1 MVFGG
6 NGGDQSLPTEY
17 KGGMR
22 KGGGGG
28 KSLVGFGSVKSL
40 SSPNQNPRSSPQ
52 FMNYDQSI
60 VHTLRIGR
68 L

>member
-22 KGGGGG
+22 KEGGGEEPCW
-28 KSLVGFGSVKSL
+28 VRFG
-40 SSPNQNPRSSPQ
+40 
-52 FMNYDQSI
+52 
-60 VHTLRIGR
+60 
-68 L
+68 

>member
-22 KGGGGG
+22 KGEGGGE
-28 KSLVGFGSVKSL
+28 SLVGFGSVRLSL
-40 SSPNQNPRSSPQ
+40 YRDLTTILDPTPS
-52 FMNYDQSI
+52 
-60 VHTLRIGR
+60 L
-68 L
+68 

>member
-17 KGGMR
+17 KGGTR
-22 KGGGGG
+22 KGGEGRGKGREG

-40 SSPNQNPRSSPQ
+40 S
-52 FMNYDQSI
+52 
-60 VHTLRIGR
+60 
-68 L
+68 

>member
-22 KGGGGG
+22 KEGGGGGG
-28 KSLVGFGSVKSL
+28 KSLVGFGSVKYL
-40 SSPNQNPRSSPQ
+40 S
-52 FMNYDQSI
+52 
-60 VHTLRIGR
+60 
-68 L
+68 

>member
-17 KGGMR
+17 KGGM
-22 KGGGGG
+22 KKEGGG

-40 SSPNQNPRSSPQ
+40 S
-52 FMNYDQSI
+52 
-60 VHTLRIGR
+60 
-68 L
+68 

>member
-1 MVFGG
+1 MIFGG

-28 KSLVGFGSVKSL
+28 RALLGSAVKSL
-40 SSPNQNPRSSPQ
+40 S
-52 FMNYDQSI
+52 
-60 VHTLRIGR
+60 
-68 L
+68 

>member
-22 KGGGGG
+22 KGGGGEEPCWVRRL
-28 KSLVGFGSVKSL
+28 SLYRDLTKISL
-40 SSPNQNPRSSPQ
+40 IQPPV
-52 FMNYDQSI
+52 YE
-60 VHTLRIGR
+60 L
-68 L
+68 

>member
-22 KGGGGG
+22 KEGGGGG
-28 KSLVGFGSVKSL
+28 KEPCWVRFG
-40 SSPNQNPRSSPQ
+40 
-52 FMNYDQSI
+52 
-60 VHTLRIGR
+60 
-68 L
+68 

>member
-22 KGGGGG
+22 KGEGGGEPCW
-28 KSLVGFGSVKSL
+28 VRFG
-40 SSPNQNPRSSPQ
+40 
-52 FMNYDQSI
+52 
-60 VHTLRIGR
+60 
-68 L
+68 

>member
-22 KGGGGG
+22 KGEGGA
-28 KSLVGFGSVKSL
+28 LLGSVRLSL
-40 SSPNQNPRSSPQ
+40 YRDLTTILDPTPS
-52 FMNYDQSI
+52 
-60 VHTLRIGR
+60 L
-68 L
+68 

>member
-17 KGGMR
+17 EGGMR
-22 KGGGGG
+22 KGGGG

-40 SSPNQNPRSSPQ
+40 S
-52 FMNYDQSI
+52 
-60 VHTLRIGR
+60 
-68 L
+68 

>member
-22 KGGGGG
+22 KEGGGRA
-28 KSLVGFGSVKSL
+28 LLGSVRLSL
-40 SSPNQNPRSSPQ
+40 YRDLTKILDP
-52 FMNYDQSI
+52 
-60 VHTLRIGR
+60 TLS

>member
-22 KGGGGG
+22 KGGEGGG

-40 SSPNQNPRSSPQ
+40 S
-52 FMNYDQSI
+52 
-60 VHTLRIGR
+60 
-68 L
+68 

>member
-22 KGGGGG
+22 KGGGGEG
-28 KSLVGFGSVKSL
+28 RALLGSVRLSL
-40 SSPNQNPRSSPQ
+40 YRDLTKILDP
-52 FMNYDQSI
+52 
-60 VHTLRIGR
+60 TLS